1 MNPPPNNSSTGVG
14 LLETRGLTR
23 VVSTDDGDKRIVDD
37 FSYEFQAGRMH
48 NIIGPS
54 GAGKSSLLRLL
65 NRLDEPTSGE
75 VLLDGKSAREYSPCE
90 LRLKVGF
97 LFQTPHL
104 FDGTVRDNLTYV
116 DKRIDVDRMR
126 GCLDKAHLPLEF
138 LDRRAEKLSVGE
150 KQRVALARLLISD
163 PEVVLLDEPTSA
175 LDPAA
180 TKSIEQLIK
189 DVLADHSVTVVTVTH
204 DPLQAVRMGGEGLL
218 MFRGRLIETGSI
230 EQIVNEPVSDEGRR
244 YKAQE
249 LR

>member
-1 MNPPPNNSSTGVG
+1 MNPLQNNDRSGAG
-14 LLETRGLTR
+14 LLETRDLTR
-23 VVSTDDGDKRIVDD
+23 VVSTDEGDKRIVDG
-37 FSYEFQAGRMH
+37 FSYRFEAGRMH
-48 NIIGPS
+48 NVIGPS

-75 VLLDGKSAREYSPCE
+75 VVLDRKPARDYNPCE

-116 DKRIDVDRMR
+116 DKRIDTDRMKA
-126 GCLDKAHLPLEF
+126 CLDKAYLPIEF
-138 LDRRAEKLSVGE
+138 LDRKAEKLSVGE
-150 KQRVALARLLISD
+150 KQRVALARLLLSD
-163 PEVVLLDEPTSA
+163 PEVILLDEPTSA

-180 TKSIEQLIK
+180 TKSVERLIK
-189 DVLADHSVTVVTVTH
+189 DVAADRKVTVITVTH
-204 DPLQAVRMGGEGLL
+204 DPLQAVRLGGEGLL
-218 MFRGRLIETGSI
+218 MFRGRLIESGSV
-230 EQIVNEPVSDEGRR
+230 EQIVNDPQSDEGRR